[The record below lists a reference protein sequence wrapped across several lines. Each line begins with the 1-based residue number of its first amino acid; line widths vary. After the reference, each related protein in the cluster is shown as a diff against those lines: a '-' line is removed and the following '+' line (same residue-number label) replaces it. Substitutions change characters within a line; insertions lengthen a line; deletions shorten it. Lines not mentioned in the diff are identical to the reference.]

1 MPTRKQEREHQFQL
15 AGWAL
20 FLVCSF
26 FFIADSVAAGSPLG
40 LVGSVVFF
48 LGCVVFLIPFAWKRG

>member
-1 MPTRKQEREHQFQL
+1 MSKQDRERRFQL
-15 AGWAL
+15 VGWAL

-26 FFIADSVAAGSPLG
+26 FFIADSIAAGSPLG

>member
-1 MPTRKQEREHQFQL
+1 MPMSKQERERQFQL

-26 FFIADSVAAGSPLG
+26 FFIAESVAAGSPLG

-48 LGCVVFLIPFAWKRG
+48 LGCVVFLIPFAWKKG